1 MKYRKRAKVSGY
13 KKVIEEDMIWLP
25 TLPGSALSRDS
36 KSLNFS

>member
-13 KKVIEEDMIWLP
+13 KKEIDGDIWLL